1 MTRKEFP
8 GGWYA
13 DALPSGEYVVLFADQ
28 FLETHLGQIAFLDA
42 QRQPLFPRCTN
53 VGGFSF
59 AGQSWHTDQTLEW
72 AGGWRV
78 IEQVACGVSPV
89 IYDNDGRLHI
99 SDCSIGSQGWRYVT
113 PDNVLVTGDE
123 TYGPGPD
130 SPGLYEWT
138 DLGDGLFVG
147 QGADNGV
154 LIWDGQQH
162 RVLGAQPSLCRF
174 IRAHR
179 AGETVS
185 IAWWG
190 ETGVPTTLVWATMD
204 ELRQLPVLQPVEP
217 PVPPGEPMKIPADVW
232 STVQAFVSVF
242 GIPQGD
248 GSDAWIDQ
256 ELRPWK
262 RRLTE
267 QLCFVHGPSWGDKST
282 SSDENSP
289 SSKDAIAFMLFV
301 NELHVW
307 DILIGAS
314 SGRPTLATDPE
325 YFYVPEQHFI
335 PVDPVDWIGQVQPIV
350 RRPIAVPCVGIS
362 AFDLG
367 CRLHEGD
374 TGYLDEVIAPYRFV
388 PRVVNASVYR
398 TLRTPAEGLAQME
411 ATLARLH
418 ALGLQGQFVLLNDT
432 REFGLSK
439 DQARDIVRESNYV
452 ALRFPD
458 AVYGLQ
464 LGNENSNSNEQP
476 WMTDRAFLRELDAL
490 IDPQFPVS
498 WGAAHG
504 GEPALIGGSYAT
516 HHPDRGQ
523 TPEVNADYMA
533 QVQAQTLT
541 YVINDEPLGIA
552 EVGNTAG
559 RQRTDD
565 PTYAQKLVEAAQAR
579 ALGGVTLHMDA
590 GLTCRLSDMGPVQRE
605 AVRLFVETWNPTPPP
620 VGDPILDAPLTPAYP
635 VGYDFYIANRPAIE
649 AEARAWYVRAFGRE
663 PSASDITHGA
673 IWRPVNE
680 PERWKTLRNAWED
693 TWPGG
698 APK

>member
-59 AGQSWHTDQTLEW
+59 AGQSWHTDQTMEW
-72 AGGWRV
+72 HGGWV
-78 IEQVACGVSPV
+78 TINKPACGVSPV
-89 IYDNDGRLHI
+89 IYDNDGLLHI

-138 DLGDGLFVG
+138 DLNGLVIG
-147 QGADNGV
+147 QGAEGGV
-154 LIWDGQQH
+154 IVWDGTQH
-162 RVLGAQPSLCRF
+162 RILEAGPAASRF
-174 IRAHR
+174 IRVQR
-179 AGETVS
+179 DGDNVS

-190 ETGVPTTLVWATMD
+190 ETGAPTTVVWATMD

-217 PVPPGEPMKIPADVW
+217 PVPPGEPMKIPATVW
-232 STVQAFVSVF
+232 STIQLFVGTF

-248 GSDAWIDQ
+248 GSDHWTEA
-256 ELRPWK
+256 ELRPWMH
-262 RRLTE
+262 RLWE
-267 QLCFVHGPSWGDKST
+267 QLRFSHGPTWGGKST
-282 SSDENSP
+282 SPTSP
-289 SSKDAIAFMLFV
+289 PSKDAIAYQPDPSQ
-301 NELHVW
+301 LHVW
-307 DILIGAS
+307 DILTGAS
-314 SGRPTLATDPE
+314 SGSPTLSSDPS
-325 YFYVPEQHFI
+325 YYNVPDQHFI
-335 PVDPVDWIGQVQPIV
+335 EVDAVDHLEPVEPIQ
-350 RRPIAVPCVGIS
+350 RRPIAVPLRGIS

-367 CRLHEGD
+367 CRLAEGD
-374 TGYLDEVIAPYRFV
+374 TGFLNQVIAPHRLV

-398 TLRTPAEGLAQME
+398 TPRTPAEGLAQME
-411 ATLARLH
+411 VTLFRLQ

-439 DQARDIVRESNYV
+439 DQAREIVRESNSL
-452 ALRFPD
+452 AQQHPS

-464 LGNENSNSNEQP
+464 LGNENSHGVEQP

-498 WGAAHG
+498 WGAGHG
-504 GEPALIGGSYAT
+504 GEPALIGGSYTT
-516 HHPDRGQ
+516 HHSDRGQ

-541 YVINDEPLGIA
+541 YVIDDEPLGIA
-552 EVGNTAG
+552 EAGNTAG

-590 GLTCRLSDMGPVQRE
+590 GLTCRLSDMGPVQWE
-605 AVRLFVETWNPTPPP
+605 AVRLFVETWNPAVP
-620 VGDPILDAPLTPAYP
+620 GDPILDAPLSPAYP
-635 VGYDFYIANRPAIE
+635 TGYDFWIANRLQIQAAARDWYIRAFNREP
-649 AEARAWYVRAFGRE
+649 AEADISHGLWRGLNEGERWGTLRRAWE
-663 PSASDITHGA
+663 
-673 IWRPVNE
+673 E
-680 PERWKTLRNAWED
+680 

-698 APK
+698 APR